1 MAKRL
6 IEKGYVK
13 IGANNLKKISDKKYM
28 ILNSKGI
35 SSYYWVTGDN
45 PSKEQESEKCS
56 FFFNNNLQALKRQSS
71 ESLEKSFYRD
81 LYMMSDT
88 GSDAEL
94 LANHFINGKGDL
106 FIFDVKS
113 NIVNEIKNS
122 DQFITFKEKLLN
134 RLQTEI
140 GDGSL
145 KKEKKDGTY
154 DILTID
160 DISLPSYGLTDAAG
174 ENDDA
179 ATFVGGVQLCI
190 IEYELYKEN
199 NRYIVYITKY
209 MFFDTFGA
217 GWDDACGTKK
227 SFFSSGLVSMLYYSI
242 IRI

>member
-13 IGANNLKKISDKKYM
+13 IGTNNLNKISDKKYT
-28 ILNSKGI
+28 ILNSQGI
-35 SSYYWVTGDN
+35 SSYDWVAGDN
-45 PSKEQESEKCS
+45 PSQGQESEKCS
-56 FFFNNNLQALKRQSS
+56 FFFNNNLQTLKGRSA
-71 ESLEKSFYRD
+71 ESLEKSFYTD

-88 GSDAEL
+88 GSDAKL
-94 LANHFINGKGDL
+94 LANHFINGKGNL
-106 FIFDVKS
+106 FIFDAKS
-113 NIVNEIKNS
+113 NIVNEIRNS

-140 GDGSL
+140 ADGSL

-154 DILTID
+154 EILTID

-199 NRYIVYITKY
+199 NRYIVYITK
-209 MFFDTFGA
+209 
-217 GWDDACGTKK
+217 
-227 SFFSSGLVSMLYYSI
+227 
-242 IRI
+242 

>member
-35 SSYYWVTGDN
+35 SSYDWVTGDN

-106 FIFDVKS
+106 FIFDAKS

-140 GDGSL
+140 GDGS
-145 KKEKKDGTY
+145 
-154 DILTID
+154 
-160 DISLPSYGLTDAAG
+160 
-174 ENDDA
+174 
-179 ATFVGGVQLCI
+179 
-190 IEYELYKEN
+190 
-199 NRYIVYITKY
+199 
-209 MFFDTFGA
+209 
-217 GWDDACGTKK
+217 
-227 SFFSSGLVSMLYYSI
+227 
-242 IRI
+242 